1 MAIYLDTSLVVSLY
15 IIDAN
20 SKAAAKA
27 VATCSEPPLLT
38 TLCQVEVINA
48 FSLQQ
53 FRGEITAA
61 RANFAVESFEDD
73 LRSGVY
79 RVLAL
84 PEFTFRQA
92 SLISRKHTPQLGIR
106 SMDLLHV
113 AAALEFGAEAF
124 FSFDIRQRE
133 LAEAVGLK
141 VNMIQEIAS

>member
-20 SKAAAKA
+20 SEAAATA
-27 VATCSEPPLLT
+27 IAFCSDPPILT

-92 SLISRKHTPQLGIR
+92 ALVSRRHTPQLGIR

-113 AAALEFGAEAF
+113 AAALELGAAAF
-124 FSFDIRQRE
+124 FSFDIQQRR
-133 LAEAVGLK
+133 LAEAVGLPL
-141 VNMIQEIAS
+141 NAL